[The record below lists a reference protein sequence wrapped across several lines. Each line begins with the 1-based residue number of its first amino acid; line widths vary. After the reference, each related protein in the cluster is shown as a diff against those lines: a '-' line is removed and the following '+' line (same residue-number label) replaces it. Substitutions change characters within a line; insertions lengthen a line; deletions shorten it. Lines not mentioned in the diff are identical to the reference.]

1 MGIKVNIEDYLTEDE
16 ISNICKEEIAYKIKD
31 QLKYLQPSDILG
43 NISYKIVFQKVEEII
58 QMKQEEMNKMIEDK
72 VIEII
77 NNFGSYEVFRD
88 KENGYGDRKDSLAT
102 IYLKQSVEN
111 NKDLIDSRVKVLFE
125 DFNVELFRQDLDDMI
140 YECVQNRLF
149 GKE

>member
-1 MGIKVNIEDYLTEDE
+1 MNKDCN
-16 ISNICKEEIAYKIKD
+16 NCKYQD
-31 QLKYLQPSDILG
+31 
-43 NISYKIVFQKVEEII
+43 
-58 QMKQEEMNKMIEDK
+58 EMNKMIEDK

-111 NKDLIDSRVKVLFE
+111 NKDLIDNRVKDLLG

-149 GKE
+149 EKE

>member
-1 MGIKVNIEDYLTEDE
+1 METTIKIEDYLTKEE
-16 ISNICKEEIAYKIKD
+16 ISDICKEEVASKIRE
-31 QLKYLQPSDILG
+31 QLKYLQPSDVLS
-43 NISYKIVFQKVEEII
+43 NVSYKIVFKKVEEIL
-58 QMKQEEMNKMIEDK
+58 QKSEEEMNKIIEDK
-72 VIEII
+72 VIDIL
-77 NNFGSYEVFRD
+77 NNFSFYAVFRD
-88 KENGYGDRKDSLAT
+88 KENGYGDRNDSLAT

-111 NKDLIDSRVKVLFE
+111 NKDLIDSRVKALLE

>member
-1 MGIKVNIEDYLTEDE
+1 METTIKIEDYLTKEE
-16 ISNICKEEIAYKIKD
+16 ISDICKEEVASKIRE
-31 QLKYLQPSDILG
+31 QLKYLQPSDVLS
-43 NISYKIVFQKVEEII
+43 NVSYKIVFKKVEEIL
-58 QMKQEEMNKMIEDK
+58 QKSEEEMNKIIEDK
-72 VIEII
+72 VIDIL
-77 NNFGSYEVFRD
+77 NKFSSYEVFRY
-88 KENGYGDRKDSLAT
+88 KENGYGYRKDSLAT

-111 NKDLIDSRVKVLFE
+111 NKDLIDSRVKALLE